1 MNSTPVPSPKLE
13 FSKLRHAHS
22 IAIDE
27 ENAAFCL
34 LTWWKTGLVA
44 QSLASS
50 GRIASTDGAAAAVV
64 TPSTLAPLPFTTPS
78 HDASSLRNDTS
89 RKRPLSGGGSS
100 GSVVVALIERE
111 PNDGR
116 TENEKREQK
125 KLLKDNG

>member
-1 MNSTPVPSPKLE
+1 M
-13 FSKLRHAHS
+13 
-22 IAIDE
+22 IA
-27 ENAAFCL
+27 
-34 LTWWKTGLVA
+34 WM
-44 QSLASS
+44 S
-50 GRIASTDGAAAAVV
+50 GRVVQSGAGHVVIDVGGVGYRLLV